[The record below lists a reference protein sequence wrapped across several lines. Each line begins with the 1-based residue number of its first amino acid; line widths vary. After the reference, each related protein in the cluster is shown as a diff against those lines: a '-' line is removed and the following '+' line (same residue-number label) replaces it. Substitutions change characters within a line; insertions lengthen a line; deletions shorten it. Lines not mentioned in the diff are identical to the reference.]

1 MPKTTTVRNWIAEG
15 RIGKVN
21 LMQATIG
28 WKADE
33 IYNKRLFLPELG
45 GGSLY
50 DIGIYPLELLPYLV
64 NQKIVELQP
73 LMKRCHTGVDDISSL
88 NLQLEGCFANI
99 QCSFT
104 TKLSEDVYIY
114 GEEGYIRIPKIH
126 YGNQA
131 FLYNHED
138 KITDHFEGG
147 LENGFVYEAEEVI
160 RCIKNGQLVYCRAC
174 LKIAF

>member
-1 MPKTTTVRNWIAEG
+1 
-15 RIGKVN
+15 
-21 LMQATIG
+21 MQATIG

-88 NLQLEGCFANI
+88 NLQLEDCFANI

-104 TKLSEDVYIY
+104 TKLPEDVYIY

-138 KITDHFEGG
+138 KIIEHFEGG
-147 LENGFVYEAEEVI
+147 LENGFIYEAEEVI
-160 RCIKNGQLVYCRAC
+160 RCIKTGQLESSICPHEMTLNAAMWIDRVLCSA
-174 LKIAF
+174 